1 VERRVLP
8 VALVA
13 AAQLADLAGM
23 HGLARAALLAALP
36 FAAVAA
42 LVAFGDFLE
51 KRGGAVAGLQ
61 AFCSW
66 GIVAFLVL
74 GCAVRSSAL
83 HGVPPLAATALVA
96 TISLFALKGILA
108 AAPHAR
114 RLASFSPA
122 KP

>member
-1 VERRVLP
+1 VLP

-13 AAQLADLAGM
+13 VAQVADLARM
-23 HGLARAALLAALP
+23 HGLARAALLVALP

-42 LVAFGDFLE
+42 LIAFGEFLE
-51 KRGGAVAGLQ
+51 KRGGAIAGAQ
-61 AFCSW
+61 ALCSW

-83 HGVPPLAATALVA
+83 HGVPPLASSALVA
-96 TISLFALKGILA
+96 TIGLFALKGILT

-114 RLASFSPA
+114 RLASLSPA